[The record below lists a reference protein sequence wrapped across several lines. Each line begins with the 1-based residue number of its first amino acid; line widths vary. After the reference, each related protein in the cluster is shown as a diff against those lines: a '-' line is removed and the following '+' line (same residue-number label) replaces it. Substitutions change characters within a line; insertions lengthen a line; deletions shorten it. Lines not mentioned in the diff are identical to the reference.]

1 MCVNCRHWEKSGL
14 VSKSKLWAVRR
25 NSHTHFKCMRSFI
38 SANTEFKCYRV
49 YIFLSTTKSWYCCVC
64 NLEEMHY
71 FWRIGIMRVE
81 NAVQTTL
88 EWPWESGANAQGC
101 LNRANP
107 VPHPLKLEVT
117 NLPARRSGKVT
128 WDERFDYSYARNTGE
143 FLRLFHLG
151 EVVCFGMTLE
161 SAL

>member
-1 MCVNCRHWEKSGL
+1 MCVKCRHWEKSGL
-14 VSKSKLWAVRR
+14 VSKSNCEQSEEILIRILNACGDSSLRTLSLNAKECTFSCQQRR
-25 NSHTHFKCMRSFI
+25 VGIAASVIWKKCS
-38 SANTEFKCYRV
+38 
-49 YIFLSTTKSWYCCVC
+49 IFGGL
-64 NLEEMHY
+64 
-71 FWRIGIMRVE
+71 GIMRVE

-128 WDERFDYSYARNTGE
+128 WNERFDYSDARNTGE

-151 EVVCFGMTLE
+151 EVVYFGMTFE
-161 SAL
+161 SAI